1 MTAKRFVAAL
11 AKLGYTPH
19 TPTSCRGTA
28 YRIAN
33 DTSGLPAIV
42 IKLL

>member
-19 TPTSCRGTA
+19 NA
-28 YRIAN
+28 HE
-33 DTSGLPAIV
+33 LPAIV